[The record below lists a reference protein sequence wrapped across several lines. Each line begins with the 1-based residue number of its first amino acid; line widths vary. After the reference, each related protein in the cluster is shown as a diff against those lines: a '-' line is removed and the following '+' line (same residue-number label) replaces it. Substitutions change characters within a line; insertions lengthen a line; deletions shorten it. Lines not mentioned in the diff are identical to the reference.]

1 MTCCYNSDPHNSDPY
16 NSLIQEFA
24 KLKSPN
30 KMSLSLDKA
39 SFPWFRDPDSDNFA
53 AARRATVRVHG
64 VEPDLTR
71 EGGSI
76 PITLVFEEAT
86 ESDCVLFPIGAC
98 DDMAHSQNEK
108 LDRKNYING
117 MKCLASYLDEIAAIV
132 EPPIKAVRK
141 KGTDVS
147 VYAKWRKKCEKEQ
160 MEFGCDCIDC
170 WTPPVK
176 QP

>member
-1 MTCCYNSDPHNSDPY
+1 
-16 NSLIQEFA
+16 
-24 KLKSPN
+24 
-30 KMSLSLDKA
+30 MSLTLDKA
-39 SFPWFRDPDSDNFA
+39 SFPWFRDPDDDNFA

-86 ESDCVLFPIGAC
+86 EASCVLFPIGAC

-108 LDRKNYING
+108 LDRKNYIAG
-117 MKCLASYLDEIAAIV
+117 MKCLASYLDEISSIV
-132 EPPIKAVRK
+132 QDPIRAVKK

-147 VYAKWRKKCEKEQ
+147 EYAAWRKKCSKEQ
-160 MEFGCDCIDC
+160 LEMGCDCIDC
-170 WTPPVK
+170 FVPQAAAK
-176 QP
+176 KK